1 MVPQE
6 VRTFI
11 NCLLAKLKTMLWAT
25 FNTQQRGS
33 AGSDI
38 VELIGDIHV
47 SEKTLVDILRCLDGS
62 VG

>member
-1 MVPQE
+1 MPMIVSCNIIEISLVMQE
-6 VRTFI
+6 
-11 NCLLAKLKTMLWAT
+11 
-25 FNTQQRGS
+25 
-33 AGSDI
+33 GSDI

>member
-1 MVPQE
+1 
-6 VRTFI
+6 
-11 NCLLAKLKTMLWAT
+11 MLWAT